1 MNLYKFGRVI
11 VGLFFKTVY
20 RVRVEGTENI
30 PKDRNFVV
38 CANHKSNLDPP
49 LLGLCMPFEIR
60 YMAKEELFKNK
71 FFGAL
76 IRALGAFPIKRGK
89 SDVGALRA
97 AMKMIKSGEVVAV
110 FPEGGRSHKDCL
122 RRGKQGAALIA
133 LKTEVDILPVGICGT
148 YKPFAKMVVRI
159 GTPIQLDAYFDK
171 KTDSEDLQRITDQQL
186 MPAISKLS
194 GEKLYENRNS

>member
-1 MNLYKFGRVI
+1 MNLYKVGRAIVSLYYRVI
-11 VGLFFKTVY
+11 Y

-30 PKDRNFVV
+30 PNDRNFIV

-71 FFGAL
+71 FFGGL

-97 AMKMIKSGEVVAV
+97 AMKMVKDGEVIAI
-110 FPEGGRSHKDCL
+110 FPEGGRSHKDSL

-133 LKTEVDILPVGICGT
+133 VKTGVDILPVGIRGT
-148 YKPFAKMVVRI
+148 YKPFTKMTVRV
-159 GTPIQLDAYFDK
+159 GKPILLVSYFDK
-171 KTDSEDLQRITDQQL
+171 KLSAEDLQVITDQML
-186 MPAISKLS
+186 MPAIAELS
-194 GEKLYENRNS
+194 GEKLYEDRNC